1 MHCVG
6 SVEVSI
12 EPTKGRTAN
21 ESTRGTQAE
30 RQHESSRYRQHESSG
45 SGSLIAREC
54 LSPMLVASFMVDVL
68 GRFVVAGLACY
79 TCFSLPQTVELMHRV
94 QWWAW
99 VDHMLAIGGMHARRD
114 IKERPLSPY
123 VWLALALA
131 QLFLVLP
138 ATAQLF
144 RVIRFICKY
153 RNQID
158 YDGKIAHV

>member
-1 MHCVG
+1 LCFAICTSLMHCVG

-12 EPTKGRTAN
+12 GPPKGRTA
-21 ESTRGTQAE
+21 EAE
-30 RQHESSRYRQHESSG
+30 RQHESYRYRQHASSG
-45 SGSLIAREC
+45 SGSLLAREC

-79 TCFSLPQTVELMHRV
+79 TCFSLPQTLELVHRV
-94 QWWAW
+94 QWWTW
-99 VDHMLAIGGMHARRD
+99 VDHLLAIGGMHARRD
-114 IKERPLSPY
+114 SRTLSPY

-131 QLFLVLP
+131 QLFLILP

-158 YDGKIAHV
+158 YDGKIADL